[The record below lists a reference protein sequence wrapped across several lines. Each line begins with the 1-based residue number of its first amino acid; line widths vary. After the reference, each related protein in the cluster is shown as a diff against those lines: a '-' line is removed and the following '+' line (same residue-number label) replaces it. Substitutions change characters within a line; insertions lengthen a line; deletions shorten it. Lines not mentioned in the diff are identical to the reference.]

1 MMLAAERRSGSIVG
15 QGFDGEVVLLI
26 HGLWMTGLEMHW
38 LGSRLIRCGFKIRY
52 FHYRSLSRSPRE
64 NARRLADHIAGL
76 GLDRLHL
83 LAHSLGGIVVLHL
96 FELGRV
102 LPEGRVLLLG
112 SPVLGSGVARAMM
125 AHTGL
130 RSLLGRSGIDGLTQA
145 APEWHGERDLG
156 VIAGTMALGV
166 GRLFGGLQGA
176 NDGTVSVCETR
187 LQGATD
193 FVTLAVNHMG
203 MLFSSGVA
211 REACRFLHYGRFDR
225 GVVKSRSLDSVR
237 K

>member
-1 MMLAAERRSGSIVG
+1 MDDRFGDALVGFQTHPLWLQNTLFSLPIAFQITPGECAPSGRSYCWAWFG
-15 QGFDGEVVLLI
+15 Q
-26 HGLWMTGLEMHW
+26 
-38 LGSRLIRCGFKIRY
+38 
-52 FHYRSLSRSPRE
+52 
-64 NARRLADHIAGL
+64 IAS
-76 GLDRLHL
+76 
-83 LAHSLGGIVVLHL
+83 ACAQPGGIVVLHL

-225 GVVKSRSLDSVR
+225 GVVKSQSLDSVR